1 MQNPEGK
8 MDVHPVIIQ
17 EDCDKDKNAIV
28 STDDHEDINRAIIS
42 VDSQSSSQTTTLS
55 DPSQKLHED
64 SNDEM
69 NVKTFKEKEIQTD
82 ETHVLI
88 SKAKYE
94 ELLQ

>member
-17 EDCDKDKNAIV
+17 EDCDKDENATV

-55 DPSQKLHED
+55 PVRKCSIESHRICYRIFYLP
-64 SNDEM
+64 
-69 NVKTFKEKEIQTD
+69 
-82 ETHVLI
+82 
-88 SKAKYE
+88 
-94 ELLQ
+94 